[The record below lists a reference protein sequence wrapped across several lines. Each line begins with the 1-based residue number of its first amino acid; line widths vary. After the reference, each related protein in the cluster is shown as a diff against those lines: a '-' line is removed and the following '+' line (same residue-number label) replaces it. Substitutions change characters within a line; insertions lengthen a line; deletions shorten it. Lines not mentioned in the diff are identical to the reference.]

1 MKGNK
6 YILNTVLAVVLGL
19 SLLACVLIRTFAPA
33 VIIPKLSIPNLALVC
48 LVSLLIDH
56 YLTRGAQ
63 RNYLF
68 VAALAVISFG
78 LLPWVAGVAALSEAW
93 KLALI
98 GGGLFTVLTFLFSS
112 VQDRLSSGPAAFA
125 APVLSAFGLYLAVQG
140 LANILI

>member
-6 YILNTVLAVVLGL
+6 YVLNTVLAVVLGL

-33 VIIPKLSIPNLALVC
+33 VIIPKMSIPNLTLIC
-48 LVSLLIDH
+48 LLTLLLDH

-63 RNYLF
+63 RNYLL
-68 VAALAVISFG
+68 VGVLAVISFG
-78 LLPWVAGVAALSEAW
+78 LLPWAAGMAELAQVW

-98 GGGLFTVLTFLFSS
+98 GGSLFTVLTFLFTS

-125 APVLSAFGLYLAVQG
+125 APILSAFGLYLAVQG
-140 LANILI
+140 LANIFI

>member
-6 YILNTVLAVVLGL
+6 YVLNTVLAVVLGMA
-19 SLLACVLIRTFAPA
+19 LLACVLIRTFAPA
-33 VIIPKLSIPNLALVC
+33 VIIPKMSIPNLALIC
-48 LVSLLIDH
+48 LVTLLVDH

-68 VAALAVISFG
+68 VAVLAVVSFG
-78 LLPWVAGVAALSEAW
+78 LLPLAAGMAELAQAW
-93 KLALI
+93 KLALV
-98 GGGLFTVLTFLFSS
+98 GGGLFTVLTFLFTS

-125 APVLSAFGLYLAVQG
+125 APMLSAFGLYLAVQG

>member
-78 LLPWVAGVAALSEAW
+78 LLPWVAGMVALSEAC

>member
-19 SLLACVLIRTFAPA
+19 SLLACVLIHTFAPA

-78 LLPWVAGVAALSEAW
+78 LLPWAAGMAALSEAW
-93 KLALI
+93 KLALV
-98 GGGLFTVLTFLFSS
+98 GGGLFTVLTFLFTS

-125 APVLSAFGLYLAVQG
+125 APMLSTFGLYLAVQG
-140 LANILI
+140 LSNILI